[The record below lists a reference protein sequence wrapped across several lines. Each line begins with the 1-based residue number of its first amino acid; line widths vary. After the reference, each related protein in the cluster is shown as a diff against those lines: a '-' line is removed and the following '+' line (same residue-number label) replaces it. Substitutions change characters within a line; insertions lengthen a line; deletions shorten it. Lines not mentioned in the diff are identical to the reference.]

1 MTVHHTRAREIA
13 AVIEGYLRSHPHS
26 SDSVDGV
33 VWWIPEIALEPRA
46 LVLEA
51 LDGLVERS
59 VAVRKRRDDGT
70 VTYQLRTGRDDRG

>member
-1 MTVHHTRAREIA
+1 MTVHNACAREIA

-26 SDSVDGV
+26 SDSVEGV
-33 VWWIPEIALEPRA
+33 VWWIPELALQPRA

-59 VAVRKRRDDGT
+59 VAVRKQRDDGT
-70 VTYQLRTGRDDRG
+70 VTYQLRTDRDSRG